1 MHDAQEIG
9 ILASEKELTLD
20 LLEKAYNNRMELLHD
35 YVEFATIQKPQKT
48 TRKKKNKQQ
57 SNGDFSVNNNI
68 KIADLVKEAKE
79 SGADI
84 VELLKKN
91 LTVVEVSV

>member
-9 ILASEKELTLD
+9 ILANEKELTLD

-48 TRKKKNKQQ
+48 IRKKKNKQQ
-57 SNGDFSVNNNI
+57 SNGDFSINNNI

>member
-1 MHDAQEIG
+1 MKNIKYQIK
-9 ILASEKELTLD
+9 SC
-20 LLEKAYNNRMELLHD
+20 LLY
-35 YVEFATIQKPQKT
+35 TS
-48 TRKKKNKQQ
+48 KKNKQQ
-57 SNGDFSVNNNI
+57 SNGDFSINNNI